1 MMQSVGN
8 EDVDPMNRLNDDWL
22 PDQIRLRN
30 VWLPIAHT
38 FEIGERASRWYVHS
52 EPCHLWRAGGR
63 LHAAPWHPDQPASKR
78 RGPRPQDRHAE
89 GYPVIERSGYVWVWY
104 GAPEAASDAFVP
116 NVPFLPR
123 DGGPPRYMPGNIRI
137 DCCAPLL
144 IENLI
149 DLTHSDFLH
158 AKVFGDQHADE
169 DRVDV
174 RYTSETVTMIHRC
187 KNKSILPIMRWFGGV
202 RAKYQDIH
210 AVVHVHVRSSVA
222 LAYGRHPPGSDLP
235 LFHPCVPESRH
246 YCRLDFALN
255 ATQAPWPLRLL
266 LPFVPYV
273 VGPQDNR
280 MVRRQN
286 GRYLAPGERR
296 DLYSRFD
303 RAGLRY
309 RILLQQLAKRQREG
323 DFSYGDDA
331 LPSQDAREILGMP
344 NG

>member
-1 MMQSVGN
+1 M
-8 EDVDPMNRLNDDWL
+8 
-22 PDQIRLRN
+22 
-30 VWLPIAHT
+30 
-38 FEIGERASRWYVHS
+38 
-52 EPCHLWRAGGR
+52 
-63 LHAAPWHPDQPASKR
+63 
-78 RGPRPQDRHAE
+78 
-89 GYPVIERSGYVWVWY
+89 
-104 GAPEAASDAFVP
+104 
-116 NVPFLPR
+116 
-123 DGGPPRYMPGNIRI
+123 
-137 DCCAPLL
+137 
-144 IENLI
+144 
-149 DLTHSDFLH
+149 
-158 AKVFGDQHADE
+158 
-169 DRVDV
+169 
-174 RYTSETVTMIHRC
+174 
-187 KNKSILPIMRWFGGV
+187 
-202 RAKYQDIH
+202 
-210 AVVHVHVRSSVA
+210 
-222 LAYGRHPPGSDLP
+222 
-235 LFHPCVPESRH
+235 PESRH